1 MSFKA
6 RLRQMKSR
14 FEEARSARSAFE
26 DLPDGR
32 YVCKITKAYLH
43 ESESGKMFA
52 VFSFNVIEGEEKGEV
67 ITDWNNLD
75 HDVGLR
81 IFCEKVKRLGSELP
95 DDPTAIED
103 MLKEIAGDR
112 PTVRLRLKTRKTDK
126 GEFQGKNI
134 EVEEEEEED
143 EESSEFSSGDHVKW
157 SKGSGVIVSVD
168 LGEGRA
174 VIKRDSDG
182 RKSRVMLT
190 SLSPVET
197 SNDGDDDDG
206 EELEVGQ
213 SVEVDGKGEGTVVK
227 IDEDNALVHVK
238 LDSGKKVV
246 ADPEDVTILRVA

>member
-1 MSFKA
+1 
-6 RLRQMKSR
+6 
-14 FEEARSARSAFE
+14 
-26 DLPDGR
+26 
-32 YVCKITKAYLH
+32 
-43 ESESGKMFA
+43 
-52 VFSFNVIEGEEKGEV
+52 
-67 ITDWNNLD
+67 
-75 HDVGLR
+75 
-81 IFCEKVKRLGSELP
+81 VKRLGSELP

-134 EVEEEEEED
+134 ERVLEDYDAEEDAVVPAPPVEQAVVHVDDDDDEVEEDEVEEEEEED

>member
-1 MSFKA
+1 
-6 RLRQMKSR
+6 
-14 FEEARSARSAFE
+14 
-26 DLPDGR
+26 
-32 YVCKITKAYLH
+32 
-43 ESESGKMFA
+43 
-52 VFSFNVIEGEEKGEV
+52 
-67 ITDWNNLD
+67 
-75 HDVGLR
+75 
-81 IFCEKVKRLGSELP
+81 
-95 DDPTAIED
+95 
-103 MLKEIAGDR
+103 
-112 PTVRLRLKTRKTDK
+112 LKTRKTDK

-134 EVEEEEEED
+134 ERVLEDYDAEED
-143 EESSEFSSGDHVKW
+143 AVVPAPPVEQAVVHVDDDDDEVEDEVEDEEEESSEFSSGDHVKW

-197 SNDGDDDDG
+197 SNDEDDDG

-213 SVEVDGKGEGTVVK
+213 SVEVDGKGEGTVVR

-246 ADPEDVTILRVA
+246 ADPEDVTILRVV